1 MIDKERDAVKMM
13 VLMNAV
19 EFLGAG
25 YPPNNDELQL
35 DFVSAMMD
43 MKSLL
48 ESNDPKAICAGGIA
62 GYYTDSLESGTP
74 AARAKYDYPDL
85 YRSLEEKFLGN
96 SCIANFLSAVADCY
110 RGDGESIIYDRL
122 VDKNAYVTSSP
133 GKDRARRSLS
143 NTPRKRGFWGS
154 LFGCIIVV
162 LCFINFGC
170 GPSEPSNQEIAQ
182 GMMRSFVEETGACP
196 TDLSAK
202 AKKIGNGRWA
212 VKLRAY
218 RNGEQRT
225 LDATAVMDKNGDVH
239 FYTD

>member
-1 MIDKERDAVKMM
+1 MKPGSIPLVRH
-13 VLMNAV
+13 
-19 EFLGAG
+19 
-25 YPPNNDELQL
+25 
-35 DFVSAMMD
+35 
-43 MKSLL
+43 KSL
-48 ESNDPKAICAGGIA
+48 
-62 GYYTDSLESGTP
+62 
-74 AARAKYDYPDL
+74 
-85 YRSLEEKFLGN
+85 
-96 SCIANFLSAVADCY
+96 VAPSIS
-110 RGDGESIIYDRL
+110 GDGESTIYDRL

-154 LFGCIIVV
+154 LFGCTIVV
-162 LCFINFGC
+162 LCFIIVGC

-202 AKKIGNGRWA
+202 AKKIGNGRWE
-212 VKLRAY
+212 VKLKAY

-225 LDATAVMDKNGDVH
+225 LDATAVMDRNGDVH